1 MLKIFIKIL
10 NKFGCSLYLDSKHI
24 ITSYYNKTDKI
35 CIFDIGAHKGESTRV
50 YSRLFPNSKIFA
62 FEPYLGSF
70 KELKKFRSKKIKVFN
85 LGFSSSKKIKKIFVN
100 KNSSTNSI
108 MPFEK
113 EADNVWGGRGNLKSL
128 TEVKCKLTTLDQFLF
143 EKKIDKIDFLKIDV
157 QGYEFEILKG
167 AKKTLMAKK
176 IKMVEIEFIYGKTYL
191 GQKNIAFYFNFF
203 EKCGYKLKNI
213 TDLVHNS
220 GNIIQMQLF
229 FLPK

>member
-1 MLKIFIKIL
+1 MLNIFIKIL
-10 NKFGCSLYLDSKHI
+10 NKFRYSFYISSKHVL
-24 ITSYYNKTDKI
+24 TSYYNKTDEI
-35 CIFDIGAHKGESTRV
+35 CIFDIGAHEGESTRT
-50 YSRLFPNSKIFA
+50 YSCLFPNSKIFA

-70 KELKKFRSKKIKVFN
+70 KELKKFKSKKIKVFN
-85 LGFSSSKKIKKIFVN
+85 LGLSSSKKIKKIFVN
-100 KNSSTNSI
+100 KNTSTNSV
-108 MPFEK
+108 MRFEQ
-113 EADNVWGGRGNLKSL
+113 EADKIWGGRGNLKSL
-128 TEVKCKLTTLDQFLF
+128 TEVKCKFINLDQFLF

-167 AKKTLMAKK
+167 AKKTLMEKK
-176 IKMVEIEFIYGKTYL
+176 IKMLEIEFICGKTYI

-229 FLPK
+229 FIPK